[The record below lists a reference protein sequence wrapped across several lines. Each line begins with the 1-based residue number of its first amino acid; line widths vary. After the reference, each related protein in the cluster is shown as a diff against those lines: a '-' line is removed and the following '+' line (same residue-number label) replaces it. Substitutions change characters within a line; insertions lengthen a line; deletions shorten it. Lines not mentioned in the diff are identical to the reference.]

1 MNDISELKASWNRRP
16 RVIAIGLGDFI
27 FRDDGVGVHAVRR
40 FQQLHPRPC
49 LAVEVGTS
57 IPETIRMLESADRV
71 LAFDSIEAG
80 GHPGSVYALHVD
92 DILRKGKYNMLRDMR
107 LIGILQTLLYPPSEV
122 VIVGAEPKNT
132 DWGTELSP
140 LWISRLPSWFQQLEK
155 VIAKW
160 NSWNSDRGQV
170 DLSSIIRDSRFEIR
184 QFT

>member
-16 RVIAIGLGDFI
+16 RVIVIGLGDFI

-57 IPETIRMLESADRV
+57 VPETIRMLESADRV

-80 GHPGSVYALHVD
+80 GSPGSVYALHVD
-92 DILRKGKYNMLRDMR
+92 DILRKDKYNMLRDMR
-107 LIGILQTLLYPPSEV
+107 LIGLLQTLLYPPSEV
-122 VIVGAEPKNT
+122 VIVGAEPQNT

-140 LWISRLPSWFQQLEK
+140 ALDFAASVMVSTAQK